1 MVWTL
6 EKAAVWA
13 RDKLKEAQIK
23 TFRLDVD
30 ILLSHVINRTRDFV
44 FTYPEHIVSHQNMN
58 LFKQLVLR
66 RENREPI
73 HYILSYR
80 EFWSLD
86 FFVDRNVLIPRPET
100 EHLVDRFLDLARD
113 LKSKQS
119 SLDVLDIG
127 VGSGNITISILKELP
142 WANVTAI
149 DISVDALKV
158 AKRNAKHH
166 NVLSRVNFCE
176 GDLFPDKGLFP
187 NQFDFILSNPPY
199 IAAGLFKNL
208 EPEITH
214 FEPKVA
220 LISGQSGLE
229 VYERLIT
236 GTLSR
241 LKPGGFL
248 ILEIGDDQ
256 LELVKKLVE
265 ESGGFDDFFCACDY
279 AGSPRTISARRKY
292 NG

>member
-1 MVWTL
+1 MIWTL
-6 EKAAVWA
+6 EKAGVWA
-13 RDKLKEAQIK
+13 RDKLKEAKIK

-30 ILLSHVINRTRDFV
+30 ILLAHAINRSRDFV
-44 FTYPEHIVSHQNMN
+44 FTYPEYIVSQQNMSS
-58 LFKQLVLR
+58 FEQLILR

-73 HYILSYR
+73 HYILNYR

-86 FFVDRNVLIPRPET
+86 FFVNCSVLIPRPET

-119 SLDVLDIG
+119 ALKILDIG
-127 VGSGNITISILKELP
+127 VGSGNITISILKEIP

-149 DISVDALKV
+149 DISVGALEV
-158 AKRNAKHH
+158 AKRNAKQHD
-166 NVLSRVNFCE
+166 VLDRVRFCE
-176 GDLFPDKGLFP
+176 GDLFPDESQCLG
-187 NQFDFILSNPPY
+187 QFDFILSNPPY
-199 IAAGLFKNL
+199 IATDQFRNL
-208 EPEITH
+208 EPEITR

-220 LISGQSGLE
+220 LISGHSGLE
-229 VYERLIT
+229 VYEKLII
-236 GTLSR
+236 GALSR

-265 ESGGFDDFFCACDY
+265 ESREFEDFFCVCDY
-279 AGSPRTISARRKY
+279 AGIPRTISARRKE